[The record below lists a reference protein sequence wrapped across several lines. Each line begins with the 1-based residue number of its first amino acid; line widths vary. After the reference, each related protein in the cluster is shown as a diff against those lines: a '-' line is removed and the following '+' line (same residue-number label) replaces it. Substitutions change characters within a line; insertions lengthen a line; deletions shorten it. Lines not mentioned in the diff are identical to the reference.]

1 MSRNAVVAESRTP
14 ELATRTAG
22 GEEAGALACRAVQ
35 GLRTRLNGVLRG
47 KAEVVENVIICLL
60 AHGHLLLEDRPG
72 LGKTTLA
79 KALATAVGGKF
90 ARIQCTPD
98 LLPSDVTGFNL
109 FNQKTQEFEF
119 RPGPVFGDVLLADE
133 INRATPRTQSALLE
147 AMAERQ
153 VTVDAVRYEL
163 SREFLVIATQNPT
176 EQHGTYPLPEAQLDR
191 FSMKLSI
198 GYPAPE
204 EELQML
210 ADALTHDD
218 CPGETPLPVLSP
230 LELLRLQHMT
240 AQLEVVPAVRE
251 YLVRLATASRVH
263 PRIALGLSPRG
274 LLIWQRAAQ
283 ARAVVQGRWFVTP
296 DDVQAVAVPVLSVRL
311 VCDADQALPVIE
323 ELLDQTAV
331 PIATGARV
339 EVRA

>member
-1 MSRNAVVAESRTP
+1 
-14 ELATRTAG
+14 G
-22 GEEAGALACRAVQ
+22 GG
-35 GLRTRLNGVLRG
+35 GGVG
-47 KAEVVENVIICLL
+47 V
-60 AHGHLLLEDRPG
+60 
-72 LGKTTLA
+72 
-79 KALATAVGGKF
+79 VGG
-90 ARIQCTPD
+90 ID
-98 LLPSDVTGFNL
+98 
-109 FNQKTQEFEF
+109 
-119 RPGPVFGDVLLADE
+119 
-133 INRATPRTQSALLE
+133 RATPRKQSALLE

-153 VTVDAVRYEL
+153 VTVDAVRYER

-218 CPGETPLPVLSP
+218 CPGEILPPVLSP
-230 LELLRLQHMT
+230 LELLRLQHIT

-251 YLVRLATASRVH
+251 YLVRLATASRSH
-263 PRIALGLSPRG
+263 SRIALGLSPRG

-311 VCDADQALPVIE
+311 VCDAERPVSVIE
-323 ELLDQTAV
+323 ELLEQTAV
-331 PIATGARV
+331 PGTGGMRGEARP
-339 EVRA
+339 